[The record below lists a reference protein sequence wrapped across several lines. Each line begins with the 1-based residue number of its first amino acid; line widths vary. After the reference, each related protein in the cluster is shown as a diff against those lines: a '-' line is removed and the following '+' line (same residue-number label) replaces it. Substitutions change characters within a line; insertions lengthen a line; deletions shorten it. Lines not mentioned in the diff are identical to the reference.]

1 MGVSGSNS
9 EDARRT
15 GKVSPSRASFF
26 HEGIKDP
33 NREGLAT
40 MKRLLMGAALPLAI
54 AGVVAGCGSSSKSST
69 SSSGANASAPASSGG
84 GAYGAPASSTPSSP
98 STGSGVTIAA
108 RSTSLGAILTGA
120 GGRTVYLFEADKG
133 GKSSCNGACAQNWPP
148 VAAGAPGTGIKASLL
163 TTTTRS
169 DGSKQAVYNGH
180 PIYYF
185 SGDTQP
191 TDTKG
196 QGLHAFGA
204 DWYEI
209 GPTGSKVEKPGS

>member
-1 MGVSGSNS
+1 
-9 EDARRT
+9 
-15 GKVSPSRASFF
+15 
-26 HEGIKDP
+26 
-33 NREGLAT
+33 

-69 SSSGANASAPASSGG
+69 SSSGANGSTPASSSG
-84 GAYGAPASSTPSSP
+84 GAYGAPAP
-98 STGSGVTIAA
+98 STGSGVTIAT
-108 RSTSLGAILTGA
+108 RSTSLGAILTG
-120 GGRTVYLFEADKG
+120 GNGRTVYLFEADKG
-133 GKSSCNGACAQNWPP
+133 GKSSCSAACAQNWPP

-185 SGDTQP
+185 SGDAQP

-209 GPTGSKVEKPGS
+209 GPNGGKVEKPGS